1 MTPVRVALPTAALA
15 VALGLAA
22 AQPAVA
28 ATDPAAPKVQT
39 PQTSPAPGFAGEG
52 RSSDCYTDPYSGS
65 GAGWVGLSDVTTRVS
80 ATSPSGAQLR
90 TTFQLWDTSYG
101 GARTDHPTSWST
113 YPEAETVLARDLLK
127 DGGQYAWRARAT
139 DGKLASAYTAWCH
152 FRVDHTPPTAEVT
165 TDASPKKVGEEA
177 TFTLKGADTG
187 SEIACARW
195 QDTPVFSVGWSCA
208 DSATDSRV
216 VLLTD
221 GAADVKVKPAT
232 WGTQSVHLQTMDN
245 AGNLSQPAR
254 LDYYAQPS
262 TAPAAFG
269 DIDAD
274 GRPDVLV
281 PDSAGNLRKPGSDP
295 LATPNARAGAA
306 PGGKGSW
313 ADVRYTHRGTLGYQK
328 VDDLL
333 AHAPGSPYLSLYR
346 NEGDGLFT
354 ERAPMTVGKPTACRD
369 TAHRTIDCRQHGLGP
384 DWSKV
389 TQIAA
394 YGSPRGDSA
403 VRGILPDTSV
413 LFVENGRLWLAERGS
428 TNGLDDQVTL
438 LSGNDTRWAG
448 YELLTPGR
456 AQGSDFPT
464 LWTRSTQDG
473 AVRAFSVTGTPAAP
487 VFSAFA
493 DPAAGPVLATLATA
507 AHPRVGSDGDL
518 TGDGLPD
525 LWSADAAGKVTVL
538 PGTGTAGPYPTVT
551 GFGPAA

>member
-1 MTPVRVALPTAALA
+1 MTPVRFALPAAALA

-22 AQPAVA
+22 AQPAA
-28 ATDPAAPKVQT
+28 AVTDPAAPKVEA
-39 PQTSPAPGFAGEG
+39 PRTSPAPGFAGEG

-65 GAGWVGLSDVTTRVS
+65 GAGWVGLSDVTTRVT

-101 GARTDHPTSWST
+101 GGRTDHPTSWST

-139 DGKLASAYTAWCH
+139 DGLTSAYTAWCH

-177 TFTLKGADTG
+177 TFTLKGADTA

-195 QDTPVFSVGWSCA
+195 QDTPVFSVGWSCSDA
-208 DSATDSRV
+208 ATDSRV
-216 VLLTD
+216 VRLTD
-221 GAADVKVKPAT
+221 GAADIKVKPAA
-232 WGTQSVHLQTMDN
+232 WGSQSVHLQTMDN
-245 AGNLSQPAR
+245 AGNVSQTAR
-254 LDYYAQPS
+254 LDYYAQPN
-262 TAPAAFG
+262 TAPASFG
-269 DIDAD
+269 DVDAD

-281 PDSAGNLRKPGSDP
+281 PDAAGDLRKPGSNP
-295 LATPNARAGAA
+295 SAAPNARSGAA
-306 PGGKGSW
+306 PGESGSW
-313 ADVRYTHRGTLGYQK
+313 ADVQYTHRGTLGYQQ

-333 AHAPGSPYLSLYR
+333 AHAPGDPYLSLYR
-346 NEGDGLFT
+346 NAGNGRFT
-354 ERAPMTVGKPTACRD
+354 ERSPMTVGKPMACRD
-369 TAHRTIDCRQHGLGP
+369 TAGRTIDCGLHGLGP
-384 DWSKV
+384 DWSNV

-403 VRGILPDTSV
+403 VRGSLPRTSV

-428 TNGLDDQVTL
+428 TNALDDRATL

-456 AQGSDFPT
+456 AQGTDFPT

-493 DPAAGPVLATLATA
+493 DPAAGPVLTTLVPA

-538 PGTGTAGPYPTVT
+538 PGTGTAGTYPTVT
-551 GFGPAA
+551 GFGPAV

>member
-1 MTPVRVALPTAALA
+1 MTPARVALPAAALA

-28 ATDPAAPKVQT
+28 ATDPAAPKVEA
-39 PQTSPAPGFAGEG
+39 PRTSPAPGFAGEG

-65 GAGWVGLSDVTTRVS
+65 GAGWVGLNDVTTRVT
-80 ATSPSGAQLR
+80 ATSPSGTQLR

-101 GARTDHPTSWST
+101 GGRTDHTTSWST
-113 YPEAETVLARDLLK
+113 YPEAETALARDLLK

-139 DGKLASAYTAWCH
+139 DGRLTSAYTAWCH

-187 SEIACARW
+187 SELACARW
-195 QDTPVFSVGWSCA
+195 QDTPVFSVGWSCSDA
-208 DSATDSRV
+208 ATDSRV
-216 VLLTD
+216 VRLTD
-221 GAADVKVKPAT
+221 GAADIKVRPAT
-232 WGTQSVHLQTMDN
+232 WGSQSVHLQTMDN
-245 AGNLSQPAR
+245 AGNVSQPAR

-262 TAPAAFG
+262 TAPASFG

-281 PDSAGNLRKPGSDP
+281 PDAAGNLRKPGSNP
-295 LATPNARAGAA
+295 SATPNARVGAA
-306 PGGKGSW
+306 PGESGSW
-313 ADVRYTHRGTLGYQK
+313 ADVQYTHRGTLGYQQ

-333 AHAPGSPYLSLYR
+333 AHAPGSPYLSLYG
-346 NEGDGLFT
+346 NDGAGHFT
-354 ERAPMTVGKPTACRD
+354 GQAPMTVAKPTVCRN
-369 TAHRTIDCRQHGLGP
+369 AERLTIDCGKHGLGP
-384 DWSKV
+384 NWSKV
-389 TQIAA
+389 TEIAA
-394 YGSPRGDSA
+394 YGSKGGDSA
-403 VRGILPDTSV
+403 VDGILPDTSV

-428 TNGLDDQVTL
+428 TNDLDDRATL
-438 LSGNDTRWAG
+438 LSGDDTRWAG

-456 AQGSDFPT
+456 AQGTDFPT
-464 LWTRSTQDG
+464 LWARSTQDG

-493 DPAAGPVLATLATA
+493 DPAAGPVLTTLAPA

-538 PGTGTAGPYPTVT
+538 PGTGTAGPHPTVT